1 MIVKKTLYSLMLSD
15 DVIREIDLLAHRK
28 GTNRSNLVNQIL
40 AEHVQMRTPE
50 QRVGDVFSA
59 IEELMSA
66 TQIIPQLTA
75 GAPYMALRSC
85 LEYKYRPT
93 VRYEVEIFPNV
104 RSGTIGNLSV
114 VYRTQS
120 SALLN
125 VLTSFFDLW
134 SRIEKK
140 YFPINIDYML
150 EDGRFVRSICYPT
163 SRSEENSELTS
174 RELAE
179 LISDYIRLFD
189 KALKGYVSGELTPE
203 GVLNEYTTAIKG
215 KNILI

>member
-1 MIVKKTLYSLMLSD
+1 MLSD

-50 QRVGDVFSA
+50 QRVGDIFSE

-66 TQIIPQLTA
+66 TQIIPQVTA
-75 GAPYMALRSC
+75 GSPYMALRSC

-104 RSGTIGNLSV
+104 KNGSIGNLSV

-120 SALLN
+120 AALLE
-125 VLTSFFDLW
+125 VLTEFFELW
-134 SRIEKK
+134 CRIEKK
-140 YFPINIDYML
+140 YLPLDVMYML
-150 EDGRFVRSICYPT
+150 DDGRFVRTICYPT
-163 SRSEENSELTS
+163 SNDSKTIELS
-174 RELAE
+174 SKELAE
-179 LISDYIRLFD
+179 VISSYIRLFD
-189 KALKGYVSGELTPE
+189 RELKGYVSGTFSAENVLSEYLSEL
-203 GVLNEYTTAIKG
+203 KG
-215 KNILI
+215 KNIII

>member
-1 MIVKKTLYSLMLSD
+1 MKKTLYSLMLSD

-50 QRVGDVFSA
+50 QRVGDIFSE

-66 TQIIPQLTA
+66 TQIIPQVTA
-75 GAPYMALRSC
+75 GSPYMALRSC

-104 RSGTIGNLSV
+104 KNGSIGNLSV

-120 SALLN
+120 AALLE
-125 VLTSFFDLW
+125 VLTEFFELW
-134 SRIEKK
+134 CRIEKK
-140 YFPINIDYML
+140 YLPLDVMYML
-150 EDGRFVRSICYPT
+150 DDGRFVRTICYPT
-163 SRSEENSELTS
+163 SNDSKTIELGS
-174 RELAE
+174 KELAE
-179 LISDYIRLFD
+179 VISSYIRLFD
-189 KALKGYVSGELTPE
+189 RELKGYVSGTFSAENVLSEYLSEL
-203 GVLNEYTTAIKG
+203 KG
-215 KNILI
+215 KNIII